1 MALQVSHAQVWA
13 VAIEDR
19 PGAAAE
25 KLRALA
31 GAGAN
36 LDFVVSRRTHEKDG
50 AVLFVSPIRG
60 DAAVKAAQT
69 VGFSVAQGL
78 RGLRVEGFDAPGL
91 AAGVTGALADAG
103 INLRGVSAAAIDGKM
118 VCYLSFDSDADAG
131 KAAEVLTNL
140 E

>member
-13 VAIEDR
+13 ATIEDR
-19 PGAAAE
+19 PGGAAE

-31 GAGAN
+31 EAGAN
-36 LDFVVSRRTHEKDG
+36 LDFIVSRRTHETNV

-60 DAAVKAAQT
+60 DAAVKAAQA
-69 VGFSVAQGL
+69 VGFSVAEGL
-78 RGLRVEGFDAPGL
+78 RGLRVEGPDSPGL
-91 AAGVTGALADAG
+91 GAGITCALADAG
-103 INLRGVSAAAIDGKM
+103 INVRGVSAAAIDGKM
-118 VCYLSFDSDADAG
+118 VCYLAFDSDADAG